1 MNASNEPLARLVS
14 ELEKLPG
21 IGTRTAERLAY
32 HVLKIDREEAM
43 RLARA
48 IRDVKE
54 RLGPC
59 EICFNIASESVC
71 TICRSAERD
80 ARTICVV
87 EQVKDLLAI
96 EKANAWGGVYHV
108 LQGRVSP
115 HEGKSAEHTT
125 LAALRK
131 RLEKLVPSGEG
142 DVEVILATNPDAEGE
157 TTALVV
163 QENLA
168 DLAGVNLTRIARG
181 IQRGGSI
188 EFANV
193 EIIRDAF
200 DGRS

>member
-1 MNASNEPLARLVS
+1 MNTPATEPLARLVA

-32 HVLKIDREEAM
+32 HILKIDREEAM

-48 IRDVKE
+48 IRNVKE
-54 RLGPC
+54 RLGTC
-59 EICFNIASESVC
+59 EECFNIADGDLC
-71 TICRSAERD
+71 AICKAPRRD
-80 ARTICVV
+80 RARVCVV
-87 EQVKDLLAI
+87 EQVRDLIAV
-96 EKANAWGGVYHV
+96 EKSGAWDGVYHV

-115 HEGKSAEHTT
+115 HEGHSAEHTT

-131 RLEKLVPSGEG
+131 RLEKLASAGP
-142 DVEVILATNPDAEGE
+142 VEVLLATNPDAEGE

-163 QENLA
+163 SENIE
-168 DLAGVNLTRIARG
+168 DLGVRVTRLARG
-181 IQRGGSI
+181 LPRGGSL

-200 DGRS
+200 SGRS

>member
-1 MNASNEPLARLVS
+1 MSAPSEPLARLVA

-21 IGTRTAERLAY
+21 IGNRTAERLAY
-32 HVLKIDREEAM
+32 HVLKVDREEAM

-54 RLGPC
+54 RLGSCERCFNISDGELC
-59 EICFNIASESVC
+59 EICKSP
-71 TICRSAERD
+71 RRD
-80 ARTICVV
+80 QMVVCVV
-87 EQVKDLLAI
+87 EQVRDLLAI
-96 EKANAWGGVYHV
+96 EKSAAYQGVYHV

-115 HEGKSAEHTT
+115 HEGKSADHTT
-125 LAALRK
+125 LAALRR
-131 RLEKLVPSGEG
+131 RLEKLSAEGE
-142 DVEVILATNPDAEGE
+142 VEVILATNPDAEGE

-163 QENLA
+163 QENLE
-168 DLAGVNLTRIARG
+168 DLGVSITRLARG

-200 DGRS
+200 SGRS